1 MDQPSRIG
9 GESRD
14 TFANQKS
21 PDSLAL
27 QGVPSDHAV
36 AAGLLSLTMHDAGG
50 RSAPI
55 DAVITSTRYDNGKD
69 ASVSYWK
76 KGS

>member
-1 MDQPSRIG
+1 
-9 GESRD
+9 
-14 TFANQKS
+14 
-21 PDSLAL
+21 
-27 QGVPSDHAV
+27 
-36 AAGLLSLTMHDAGG
+36 MHDAGG